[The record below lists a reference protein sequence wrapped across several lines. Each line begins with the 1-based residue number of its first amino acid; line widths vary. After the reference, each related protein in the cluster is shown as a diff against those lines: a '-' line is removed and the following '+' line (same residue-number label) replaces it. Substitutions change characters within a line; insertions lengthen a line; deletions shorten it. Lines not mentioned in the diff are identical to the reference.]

1 MKTFK
6 GLRLALILISIGAWL
21 ALIAASRPE
30 VATGMVIGA
39 GFMAGLRII
48 LGRDDHEL

>member
-6 GLRLALILISIGAWL
+6 ELKLALVLVLVGVWL

-30 VATGMVIGA
+30 VAIGIVIGV